1 MGEVQN
7 ASLWAL
13 PGRFLVA
20 NDVRTDGGYL
30 SIDRSTYRMEMD
42 LTGNPVPVGCHRQAI
57 SGIAGII
64 QLVSGPHLIVITKK
78 EKVGHLSSEN
88 HAVWRVTGSSILPF
102 SSHLHLT
109 EDERTLHTKQLQ
121 LVEELLKEKHFYF
134 SYTYDLTSN
143 QQRLNSVFCQQAA
156 ASSQVPIASCNT
168 QFAWNYNILR
178 PFCAKVDF
186 LAFCVALVHGA
197 VFINNCSV
205 NGKYFRWTII
215 SRRSNR
221 RAGTRFYRRGAD
233 MHGNVANFVE
243 TEQMVELGES
253 VSSFVQT
260 RGSMPMFWKQE
271 PDLRYMP
278 KPSLDYSLDSG
289 LAFRA
294 HFQDQT
300 NVYGSQMIVNLVN
313 HSKDEGRLENMLSK
327 LHRESGMSDIVGYQA
342 FDFHKECSKMRWDR
356 LSILIER
363 LKNCLTSFGCF
374 IKTKHAG
381 ATSNGYHPLQ
391 HHQLHNGVNGG
402 GGGGSIS
409 QEATAAAAAAAAA
422 KDSLQRGVFRTNCMD
437 CLDRTNVVQSLLAR
451 ENLNFVLRQFGL
463 LKEGMTTHYFPDFE
477 KRFRH
482 VWADHANLLAMQ
494 YAGSG
499 ALKTDYTRTGQRT
512 LRGAL
517 EDLGHALMRY
527 WKNNFCDGQRQDAID
542 LFLGSCT
549 QTNVKVMIEEPHRKW
564 LYLPLLLLADLSLL
578 LLTLIFAESEFE
590 SSHHLW
596 ILFLLA
602 TAILLAS
609 LVLRKSQL
617 YVNKPKFT

>member
-1 MGEVQN
+1 
-7 ASLWAL
+7 
-13 PGRFLVA
+13 
-20 NDVRTDGGYL
+20 
-30 SIDRSTYRMEMD
+30 
-42 LTGNPVPVGCHRQAI
+42 
-57 SGIAGII
+57 
-64 QLVSGPHLIVITKK
+64 
-78 EKVGHLSSEN
+78 
-88 HAVWRVTGSSILPF
+88 
-102 SSHLHLT
+102 
-109 EDERTLHTKQLQ
+109 
-121 LVEELLKEKHFYF
+121 
-134 SYTYDLTSN
+134 
-143 QQRLNSVFCQQAA
+143 
-156 ASSQVPIASCNT
+156 
-168 QFAWNYNILR
+168 
-178 PFCAKVDF
+178 
-186 LAFCVALVHGA
+186 
-197 VFINNCSV
+197 
-205 NGKYFRWTII
+205 
-215 SRRSNR
+215 
-221 RAGTRFYRRGAD
+221 
-233 MHGNVANFVE
+233 
-243 TEQMVELGES
+243 
-253 VSSFVQT
+253 
-260 RGSMPMFWKQE
+260 
-271 PDLRYMP
+271 
-278 KPSLDYSLDSG
+278 
-289 LAFRA
+289 
-294 HFQDQT
+294 
-300 NVYGSQMIVNLVN
+300 
-313 HSKDEGRLENMLSK
+313 
-327 LHRESGMSDIVGYQA
+327 
-342 FDFHKECSKMRWDR
+342 
-356 LSILIER
+356 
-363 LKNCLTSFGCF
+363 
-374 IKTKHAG
+374 
-381 ATSNGYHPLQ
+381 
-391 HHQLHNGVNGG
+391 
-402 GGGGSIS
+402 
-409 QEATAAAAAAAAA
+409 
-422 KDSLQRGVFRTNCMD
+422 VFRTNCMD